1 MPPSSFEAYFTID
14 GMPGSMGFVDRLQTV
29 FTPEQRAMYL
39 WYLIEARRLSDTG
52 LCVDWKGDKIDF

>member
-1 MPPSSFEAYFTID
+1 
-14 GMPGSMGFVDRLQTV
+14 MGFVDRLQTV